1 MPRENGSSIWFDGSF
16 SFLIPLQHEWIVWL
30 VGTASEKQI
39 AKATQGLR
47 AYCGKNLGGHWTSG
61 ESEMTIGA
69 LFERPMLRCK
79 PLVRR
84 VKARGNARSE
94 CRKRRRTRA
103 DGW

>member
-47 AYCGKNLGGHWTSG
+47 AYCGKNLGG
-61 ESEMTIGA
+61 GA
-69 LFERPMLRCK
+69 LDERRIRNDHWSLI
-79 PLVRR
+79 
-84 VKARGNARSE
+84 
-94 CRKRRRTRA
+94 
-103 DGW
+103 